1 MRTVGA
7 SRCTNT
13 ANHGRLRP
21 AHEPRSRVRGA
32 RRISSDERTAVARQL
47 IICLCRGL
55 IHHLFVLA
63 ALAVAVGACAGAAGG
78 AAGGGGMPTLVG
90 RRADGHR
97 ADGRRA
103 DGRRT
108 TNHHLHFS
116 RLIHHLFVLAA
127 LAVGARAGAAG
138 GAAGGAACRRSS
150 RGRSSRD
157 QSPPVNVY
165 DHDIGNIINI
175 DKKIV
180 FDPITRRIP
189 WATYQP
195 RRTTTVHSALAP
207 SAVGA
212 VGEGLG
218 LHHST
223 AACSQT
229 ALGRGTPKN
238 GRLVYFGAGGA

>member
-1 MRTVGA
+1 MRTAGT

-13 ANHGRLRP
+13 AKHGRLRP
-21 AHEPRSRVRGA
+21 AHEPRSCVRGA

-47 IICLCRGL
+47 IICLCCGL

-78 AAGGGGMPTLVG
+78 AAGG
-90 RRADGHR
+90 
-97 ADGRRA
+97 
-103 DGRRT
+103 
-108 TNHHLHFS
+108 
-116 RLIHHLFVLAA
+116 
-127 LAVGARAGAAG
+127 
-138 GAAGGAACRRSS
+138 AACRRSS
-150 RGRSSRD
+150 RGWSSRD
-157 QSPPVNVY
+157 QSSSVLVY

-175 DKKIV
+175 DKKIL
-180 FDPITRRIP
+180 FGPITRRIP

-238 GRLVYFGAGGA
+238 GRLVYFGADGA